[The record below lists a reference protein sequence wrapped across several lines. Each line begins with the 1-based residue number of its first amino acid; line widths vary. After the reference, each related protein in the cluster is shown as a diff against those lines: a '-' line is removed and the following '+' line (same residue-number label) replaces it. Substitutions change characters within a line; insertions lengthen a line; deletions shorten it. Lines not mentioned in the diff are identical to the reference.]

1 MEEQTRIK
9 ICGLTRLED
18 IDAVN
23 ELKPEYVGF
32 VFAKS
37 RRQITKEHAVTLRR
51 YLDPE
56 IQAVGVFVNELPAIV
71 AGYLEEGVIDLA
83 QLHGNESE
91 EYIHSLRFRTG
102 GELIK
107 AFSIK
112 TREDVEK
119 AKKSSAD
126 YILLDHGKGGT
137 GESFDWSLIRNMD
150 RPYFLAGGL
159 NAENVEQAM
168 EPMFTTRPDLERSGM
183 GFSFMEAFM
192 DEVKVESE
200 PEKGTCVRMKKII
213 GKGRE
218 LWTTQSL

>member
-137 GESFDWSLIRNMD
+137 GESFDWSLIRNME

-183 GFSFMEAFM
+183 GFS
-192 DEVKVESE
+192 KG
-200 PEKGTCVRMKKII
+200 PEKNHRMHKEDKTCLTEDLVFTEASTYRK
-213 GKGRE
+213 
-218 LWTTQSL
+218 L

>member
-83 QLHGNESE
+83 HPSRPRKRRYRRIVRLVTDQKHGPPVFPCGRPERRKCGTGDFTDT
-91 EYIHSLRFRTG
+91 SLRR
-102 GELIK
+102 
-107 AFSIK
+107 
-112 TREDVEK
+112 R
-119 AKKSSAD
+119 
-126 YILLDHGKGGT
+126 HQQRCRNRRRKG
-137 GESFDWSLIRNMD
+137 
-150 RPYFLAGGL
+150 
-159 NAENVEQAM
+159 
-168 EPMFTTRPDLERSGM
+168 
-183 GFSFMEAFM
+183 
-192 DEVKVESE
+192 
-200 PEKGTCVRMKKII
+200 PEKNHRMHKEDKTCLTEDLVFTEASTYRK
-213 GKGRE
+213 
-218 LWTTQSL
+218 L

>member
-159 NAENVEQAM
+159 NAENVEQAILQTH
-168 EPMFTTRPDLERSGM
+168 PFAVDISSGVEKD
-183 GFSFMEAFM
+183 G
-192 DEVKVESE
+192 VKD
-200 PEKGTCVRMKKII
+200 PKKITECI
-213 GKGRE
+213 RRIRHV
-218 LWTTQSL
+218 

>member
-91 EYIHSLRFRTG
+91 EYIHSLRFR
-102 GELIK
+102 
-107 AFSIK
+107 
-112 TREDVEK
+112 
-119 AKKSSAD
+119 SAD

-159 NAENVEQAM
+159 NAENVEQAILQTH
-168 EPMFTTRPDLERSGM
+168 PFAVDISSGVETD
-183 GFSFMEAFM
+183 G
-192 DEVKVESE
+192 VKD
-200 PEKGTCVRMKKII
+200 PKKITECI
-213 GKGRE
+213 RRIRHV
-218 LWTTQSL
+218 

>member
-51 YLDPE
+51 YLDSE

-107 AFSIK
+107 AFPSKPGRTSKRRKKAAPI
-112 TREDVEK
+112 TSFSTTEK
-119 AKKSSAD
+119 AVPANRS
-126 YILLDHGKGGT
+126 T
-137 GESFDWSLIRNMD
+137 GH
-150 RPYFLAGGL
+150 
-159 NAENVEQAM
+159 
-168 EPMFTTRPDLERSGM
+168 
-183 GFSFMEAFM
+183 
-192 DEVKVESE
+192 
-200 PEKGTCVRMKKII
+200 
-213 GKGRE
+213 
-218 LWTTQSL
+218 

>member
-91 EYIHSLRFRTG
+91 EYTHSLRFRTG

-192 DEVKVESE
+192 DQVEVISKQGE
-200 PEKGTCVRMKKII
+200 GTTVIMTKKI
-213 GKGRE
+213 GDQDKLNG
-218 LWTTQSL
+218 

>member
-159 NAENVEQAM
+159 KRRKMWNRRFYRHIPSPSTSAAVSRQTA
-168 EPMFTTRPDLERSGM
+168 
-183 GFSFMEAFM
+183 
-192 DEVKVESE
+192 
-200 PEKGTCVRMKKII
+200 
-213 GKGRE
+213 
-218 LWTTQSL
+218 

>member
-71 AGYLEEGVIDLA
+71 AG
-83 QLHGNESE
+83 N
-91 EYIHSLRFRTG
+91 T
-102 GELIK
+102 
-107 AFSIK
+107 
-112 TREDVEK
+112 
-119 AKKSSAD
+119 
-126 YILLDHGKGGT
+126 LLQN
-137 GESFDWSLIRNMD
+137 LQNRVL
-150 RPYFLAGGL
+150 Y
-159 NAENVEQAM
+159 
-168 EPMFTTRPDLERSGM
+168 
-183 GFSFMEAFM
+183 
-192 DEVKVESE
+192 
-200 PEKGTCVRMKKII
+200 RM
-213 GKGRE
+213 
-218 LWTTQSL
+218 

>member
-183 GFSFMEAFM
+183 GFAFMEAFM
-192 DEVKVESE
+192 DEVHVEST
-200 PEKGTCVRMKKII
+200 PGHGTTVSMRKEI
-213 GKGRE
+213 GWNKP
-218 LWTTQSL
+218 LH

>member
-83 QLHGNESE
+83 QLHGIESE

-107 AFSIK
+107 AYLCQ
-112 TREDVEK
+112 V
-119 AKKSSAD
+119 SA
-126 YILLDHGKGGT
+126 G
-137 GESFDWSLIRNMD
+137 
-150 RPYFLAGGL
+150 
-159 NAENVEQAM
+159 
-168 EPMFTTRPDLERSGM
+168 
-183 GFSFMEAFM
+183 
-192 DEVKVESE
+192 
-200 PEKGTCVRMKKII
+200 
-213 GKGRE
+213 
-218 LWTTQSL
+218 

>member
-1 MEEQTRIK
+1 MRKTKQSARGVKRYGRTDQNQ

-119 AKKSSAD
+119 AKKAAPITSFSTTEKAVPANRS
-126 YILLDHGKGGT
+126 T
-137 GESFDWSLIRNMD
+137 GH
-150 RPYFLAGGL
+150 
-159 NAENVEQAM
+159 
-168 EPMFTTRPDLERSGM
+168 
-183 GFSFMEAFM
+183 
-192 DEVKVESE
+192 
-200 PEKGTCVRMKKII
+200 
-213 GKGRE
+213 
-218 LWTTQSL
+218 

>member
-137 GESFDWSLIRNMD
+137 GELFDWSLIRNMD
-150 RPYFLAGGL
+150 RPYFPCGRPERRKCGTGD
-159 NAENVEQAM
+159 
-168 EPMFTTRPDLERSGM
+168 FTDTSLRRRHQQRCRDRRRKG
-183 GFSFMEAFM
+183 
-192 DEVKVESE
+192 
-200 PEKGTCVRMKKII
+200 PEKNHRMHKEDKTCLTEDLVFTEASTYRK
-213 GKGRE
+213 
-218 LWTTQSL
+218 L